1 MSVTG
6 SFFRTVLPPSFST
19 FFNVASMSATS
30 TVMTVFL
37 TSLFRFVSPPLIAPG
52 AVGCRVFWSTS
63 VVPTMWYSIPGYL
76 LMSHPKGFLVEGLCA
91 FLVVGRYL
99 KVYDPSVMHILHVR
113 GGREICL
120 INTRYTFLPL
130 IE

>member
-6 SFFRTVLPPSFST
+6 SLFRTVLPPSFST

-76 LMSHPKGFLVEGLCA
+76 LMSHPKA
-91 FLVVGRYL
+91 FWYMECLGDDLSDDYFRDGCPIYL
-99 KVYDPSVMHILHVR
+99 RKRMGATPSIS
-113 GGREICL
+113 GAKYG
-120 INTRYTFLPL
+120 
-130 IE
+130 